1 MDIWLKN
8 LHRARKLK
16 YSLDLCLN
24 LRREPFPI
32 CIHTNAI
39 SFDKKLSRAQIIFGP
54 NAEWGN
60 NFRFTVSFPS
70 HLLKLIGRLIC
81 CQMMRFSVCTIQMVQ
96 YWKQQW
102 WYLGSVA
109 IWDDEKFR
117 TGLNWIEQW
126 TIYPSG
132 HLWGWFPLW
141 SQKGPFFFKMRVKA
155 SFSIVTRKP
164 RTYCSWRLENNK
176 KEWERCGRGKNLINP
191 KKIIRIG
198 PKEVFFWIK
207 PIEEKVFSVLSRVAI

>member
-1 MDIWLKN
+1 MDIWLQN

-60 NFRFTVSFPS
+60 NFRFTVSSPA
-70 HLLKLIGRLIC
+70 HLLKLIGRIIC

-141 SQKGPFFFKMRVKA
+141 SQKGPFSSKWGWKHHFQ
-155 SFSIVTRKP
+155 S
-164 RTYCSWRLENNK
+164 
-176 KEWERCGRGKNLINP
+176 
-191 KKIIRIG
+191 
-198 PKEVFFWIK
+198 
-207 PIEEKVFSVLSRVAI
+207 